1 MKQQDLHEIYKF
13 ITDNISAGIHAVNS
27 QGKTVIYN
35 AKMRELKG
43 ISSVEDDHFE
53 QEMIAKIND
62 SHLYRVLKTC
72 EPIKNYKKNFWNS
85 LGQEIVTIS
94 DILPIVKD
102 DEVIGAVEISKDITE
117 RELMAY
123 QPLRRYG
130 QPLTF
135 DIITAVSPLMAG
147 VIERAKMAAKN
158 RMPVLLYGESGTG
171 KDMIAEGIHHDLSPG
186 NDQFIT
192 LICRNDEQALIDQL
206 QQQIDKNEQ
215 VTIFCERVEY
225 LSLEGQ
231 EKILKL
237 FKEHLE
243 NHVFIASVGK
253 DPIDLI
259 AKGQLSKGLYYFFAS
274 VCISVPA
281 LCDRKEDIKPF
292 ISDYFNRYR
301 NNTGSRIEGLSAK
314 VERIFLDYNWPGNL
328 KELEVLL
335 DDITSTITSETII
348 DFDMLPIYFRW
359 KVQSEELSDTS
370 ESIFIAEHEKDIRP
384 LNVFMNEV
392 EEYYIQNALKMFDG
406 NVSQTAKALGLRR
419 QSLQYRLKKFNE

>member
-1 MKQQDLHEIYKF
+1 MKQQNLHEIYKY
-13 ITDNISAGIHAVNS
+13 ITDNISAGIHAVDA

-43 ISSVEDDHFE
+43 IHSLEEDQFE

-72 EPIKNYKKNFWNS
+72 EPIKNYKMNFWNRV
-85 LGQEIVTIS
+85 GQEIVTIS
-94 DILPIVKD
+94 DILPIKKD
-102 DEVIGAVEISKDITE
+102 GELIGAVEISKDITE

-147 VIERAKMAAKN
+147 VIERAKMAAKT

-171 KDMIAEGIHHDLSPG
+171 KDMIAEGIHHDLNPE
-186 NDQFIT
+186 NDHFIT

-206 QQQIDKNEQ
+206 KQQIDKNEQ

-231 EKILKL
+231 ERILNL

-243 NHVFIASVGK
+243 SHVFIASVGK

-259 AKGQLSKGLYYFFAS
+259 EKGQLSKDLYYFFAS
-274 VCISVPA
+274 VCINVPA
-281 LCDRKEDIKPF
+281 LSDRKEDIKPF

-301 NNTGSRIEGLSAK
+301 NNTGSRIQGLSAK
-314 VERIFLDYNWPGNL
+314 VEQIFLDYDWPGNL

-335 DDITSTITSETII
+335 DDITSTMTNETLI

-359 KVQSEELSDTS
+359 KVQSEELSDTTGS
-370 ESIFIAEHEKDIRP
+370 MFVAENEKDIRP

>member
-1 MKQQDLHEIYKF
+1 
-13 ITDNISAGIHAVNS
+13 
-27 QGKTVIYN
+27 
-35 AKMRELKG
+35 
-43 ISSVEDDHFE
+43 
-53 QEMIAKIND
+53 
-62 SHLYRVLKTC
+62 
-72 EPIKNYKKNFWNS
+72 
-85 LGQEIVTIS
+85 
-94 DILPIVKD
+94 
-102 DEVIGAVEISKDITE
+102 
-117 RELMAY
+117 MAY

-147 VIERAKMAAKN
+147 VIERAKMAAKT

-171 KDMIAEGIHHDLSPG
+171 KDMIAEGIHHDLNPG

-206 QQQIDKNEQ
+206 KQQIDKNEQ

-231 EKILKL
+231 ERILNL

-243 NHVFIASVGK
+243 SHVFIASVGK

-259 AKGQLSKGLYYFFAS
+259 EKGQLSKDLYYFFAS
-274 VCISVPA
+274 VCINVPA

-292 ISDYFNRYR
+292 ISDYFKRYR
-301 NNTGSRIEGLSAK
+301 NNTGSRIQGLSAK
-314 VERIFLDYNWPGNL
+314 VEQIFLEYDWPGNL

-335 DDITSTITSETII
+335 DDITSTMTNETLI

-359 KVQSEELSDTS
+359 KVQSEELSDTTGS
-370 ESIFIAEHEKDIRP
+370 MFVAENEKDIRP